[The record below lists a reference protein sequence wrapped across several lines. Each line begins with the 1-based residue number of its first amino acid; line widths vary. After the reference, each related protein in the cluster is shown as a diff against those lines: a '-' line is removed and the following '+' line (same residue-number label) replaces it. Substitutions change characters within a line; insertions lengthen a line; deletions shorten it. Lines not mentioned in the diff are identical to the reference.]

1 MYFYIYIYI
10 LGMLPLY
17 TIVSSVK
24 CIFCKNYIHPLQ
36 GINKINDFGKCKL
49 FTGVLYKKE
58 EEEEKYIR
66 EEEEKYIREEEE
78 DNCIRKEKFIIYE
91 YAKHCRENKD
101 LCGKNGCLYERTK
114 YD

>member
-17 TIVSSVK
+17 TIASSVK
-24 CIFCKNYIHPLQ
+24 CIFCKNYIRPLN
-36 GINKINDFGKCKL
+36 GMNKINDFGKCKL

-66 EEEEKYIREEEE
+66 EEEDYIKEEKI
-78 DNCIRKEKFIIYE
+78 IIYE

>member
-49 FTGVLYKKE
+49 FTGVLYKKYKKDKKE
-58 EEEEKYIR
+58 NKEDYIK
-66 EEEEKYIREEEE
+66 E
-78 DNCIRKEKFIIYE
+78 EKFIIHE

-101 LCGKNGCLYERTK
+101 LCGKNGCLYERNKYERNK

>member
-1 MYFYIYIYI
+1 
-10 LGMLPLY
+10 MLPLY
-17 TIVSSVK
+17 TIASSVK
-24 CIFCKNYIHPLQ
+24 CIFCKNYIRPLN
-36 GINKINDFGKCKL
+36 GMNKINDFGKCKL

-66 EEEEKYIREEEE
+66 EEEDYIKEEKI
-78 DNCIRKEKFIIYE
+78 IIYE

>member
-1 MYFYIYIYI
+1 MYFYFYIYIYI

-17 TIVSSVK
+17 TRVSSVK

-49 FTGVLYKKE
+49 FTGVLYKKNE
-58 EEEEKYIR
+58 EEEENYIR
-66 EEEEKYIREEEE
+66 E
-78 DNCIRKEKFIIYE
+78 DLTSIRKEKFIIHE

-101 LCGKNGCLYERTK
+101 LCGKNGCLYERNK